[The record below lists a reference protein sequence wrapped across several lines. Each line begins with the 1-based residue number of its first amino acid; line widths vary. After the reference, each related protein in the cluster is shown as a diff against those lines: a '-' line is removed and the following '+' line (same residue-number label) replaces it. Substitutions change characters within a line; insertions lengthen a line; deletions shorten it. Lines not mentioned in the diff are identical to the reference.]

1 VRADSEQ
8 WATFVVNR
16 SSLELCQC
24 SDKIHLKF
32 TTYCAF
38 WCRYSTNIFSDKA
51 IDIIR
56 AQPTTA
62 EAAPF
67 FVYLAY
73 QATHA
78 PLEAPD
84 DWLMRFN
91 DTAYGPVAGSRDR
104 QIFAAMAGCMDE
116 GVGNISAALKASPE
130 VYANT
135 VLFFSGDNGGQVHA
149 GKSRNA
155 LSLFLFCAID

>member
-1 VRADSEQ
+1 MNVLTSTNTAYWR
-8 WATFVVNR
+8 
-16 SSLELCQC
+16 
-24 SDKIHLKF
+24 
-32 TTYCAF
+32 
-38 WCRYSTNIFSDKA
+38 RYSTNIFSDKA

-56 AQPTTA
+56 VQPTTA
-62 EAAPF
+62 DAAPF
-67 FVYLAY
+67 FIYLAY

-91 DTAYGPVAGSRDR
+91 DTAYGQVAGSRDR

-149 GKSRNA
+149 GKIQNA
-155 LSLFLFCAID
+155 LSRF